1 MTTETSPLILHPDF
15 SKAYLK
21 YWRNKFDNYFPF
33 ISFFPLLLSLL
44 TLQTKLFGESSA
56 FDYPESLVVK
66 MNWFSLRI
74 FVHLEILTVKLGCF
88 ILAILLYFFHEIV
101 VQLLGQVNNFLQFVI
116 FDFSVDELDFD
127 GS

>member
-1 MTTETSPLILHPDF
+1 
-15 SKAYLK
+15 
-21 YWRNKFDNYFPF
+21 
-33 ISFFPLLLSLL
+33 
-44 TLQTKLFGESSA
+44 
-56 FDYPESLVVK
+56 

-74 FVHLEILTVKLGCF
+74 FVHLEILTVKLGWF

-101 VQLLGQVNNFLQFVI
+101 IQLLGQVNNFLQFVI